1 MTIHIPRGTIDV
13 LPGEVE
19 KWQYIEAWARELCQR
34 YNYAEI
40 RTPIFEHTEL
50 FERGVGEATDIV
62 QKEMYTFLDKGKR
75 SITLRPE
82 GTAPVVRAY
91 VENKLYAEANQP
103 QKLFYIGPMFRYE
116 RPQAGRLRQFT
127 QIGVEAIGSSDPML
141 DAEVISMAWHFYQG
155 LGLNQLRLELNSVG
169 CEDCRPRH
177 REALVAFLKEREDQL
192 PEEDRQRLARNPLR
206 VLDSKHTIT
215 QEITKEAPSILDYLC
230 STCRQHFDAVR
241 QYLDALAI
249 PYHVNPRLVRGLDYY
264 TQTAF
269 EIMCSGFGAIGTI
282 CGGGRYN
289 GLVAEIGGQD
299 KPGIGFALSMERLLL
314 ALESQKIELPIEK
327 GLDCFV
333 VTLGE
338 EAKTQGFKLVQA
350 WRQAGLKVELDVL
363 GRGLKGQ
370 LKAADRLQA
379 RYVVILGDDE
389 LDRGVVMLKTMAT
402 GEQKEYHPDEAQK
415 IIVQSRTREGIE

>member
-19 KWQYIEAWARELCQR
+19 KWQYIEGWARELCQR

-75 SITLRPE
+75 SVTLRPE

-241 QYLDALAI
+241 RYLDVLAI

-314 ALESQKIELPIEK
+314 ALESQQIELPIEK

-379 RYVVILGDDE
+379 RYVVIMGDDE
-389 LDRGVVMLKTMAT
+389 LNRGVVMLKTMAT

-415 IIVQSRTREGIE
+415 IIVQSRTREGME

>member
-1 MTIHIPRGTIDV
+1 MTVHIPRGTVDV

-19 KWQYIEAWARELCQR
+19 KWQYVERWARQLCHR
-34 YNYAEI
+34 FNYAEI

-91 VENKLYAEANQP
+91 VENKLYAQASQP
-103 QKLFYIGPMFRYE
+103 QKLYYIGPMFRYE

-127 QIGVEAIGSSDPML
+127 QFGVEAIGSSDPMV
-141 DAEVISMAWHFYQG
+141 DAEVISMAWQFYQE
-155 LGLNQLRLELNSVG
+155 LGLNDLRLELNSVG
-169 CEDCRPRH
+169 CSECRPRH

-192 PEEDRQRLARNPLR
+192 PNEDRERLMRNPLR
-206 VLDSKHTIT
+206 VLDSKDPTTQAIT
-215 QEITKEAPSILDYLC
+215 EDAPSILDYLC
-230 STCRQHFDAVR
+230 PACTQHFEAVR
-241 QYLDALAI
+241 KYLDTLDI
-249 PYHVNPRLVRGLDYY
+249 RYHINPRLVRGLDYY

-269 EIMCSGFGAIGTI
+269 EIMCEGFGAIGTI

-299 KPGIGFALSMERLLL
+299 KPGIGFALSIERLLL
-314 ALESQKIELPIEK
+314 ALESQKIELPIER

-333 VTLGE
+333 VTLGD
-338 EAKTQGFKLVQA
+338 EAKLHGFKLVQN
-350 WRQAGLKVELDVL
+350 WRRAGLKVEQDVL

-379 RYVVILGDDE
+379 KYVVILGEDE
-389 LDRGVVMLKTMAT
+389 LSRGVVMLKSMDN
-402 GEQKEYHPDEAQK
+402 GEQREYSQEEAKQLMLQGK
-415 IIVQSRTREGIE
+415 SREVI